1 MRSTCLVFSLALA
14 VGACTAADE
23 APPVLRVCADPNN
36 LPFSNDKG
44 EGFENQIAKLV
55 ANDLGEQLQYTWMPQ
70 RRGFI
75 RRTLKARSCDLV
87 IGVPAG
93 YELVAPTKPYYRS
106 TYVFVSRKDRALG
119 ITSLDDPRLKDLK
132 IGVQITG
139 DDYENPPAVEALAKR
154 GLYDRVVGYPI
165 YGDYSQQNPAS
176 NIIDA
181 VAHGDVDLAIVWGPL
196 AGYAAKRLPLEVQP
210 VTPAVDP
217 PGNRFTFGIA
227 MGVRKQDRELHA
239 KVERVIAKED
249 HAIAAILDDY
259 GVPRVQAQEAKR

>member
-1 MRSTCLVFSLALA
+1 MRSTCLVFSVALA
-14 VGACTAADE
+14 ACTAAD
-23 APPVLRVCADPNN
+23 AGPPVLRVCADPNN
-36 LPFSNDKG
+36 LPFSNEKG
-44 EGFENQIAKLV
+44 EGFENQIAKLI
-55 ANDLGEQLQYTWMPQ
+55 AQDMGAQLEYSWMPQ

-106 TYVFVSRKDRALG
+106 TYVFVSRKDRGLD
-119 ITSLDDPRLKDLK
+119 ISSFDDPRLKDLK

-154 GLYDRVVGYPI
+154 GLYDHVVGFPI
-165 YGDYSQQNPAS
+165 YGDYSQQNPAT

-181 VAHGDVDLAIVWGPL
+181 VAQGDVDVAVVWGPL
-196 AGYAAKRLPLEVQP
+196 AGYAAKKLPLEIHA
-210 VTPAVDP
+210 VTPATDP

-227 MGVRKQDRELHA
+227 MGVRKQDRELRA
-239 KVERVIAKED
+239 KVEHVIAKED
-249 HAIAAILDDY
+249 GAIAKILDDY
-259 GVPRVQAQEAKR
+259 GVPRVPAQEAKR